1 MGHNIFLL
9 FSLYGYVIIRRLCQP
24 LIGSGFV
31 FGVCS
36 RLPLFPFMFLLHFH
50 FHHCPWRRSMK
61 KKHRFFVVRLLFSS
75 SLGLL
80 GGGGGGGGVSGG
92 GVSGG
97 LLVPREMSRGGGA
110 GGGGSSSSGS
120 SLLFQ
125 AIRASIQANFGDVGA
140 GYALATLSVRDF
152 DAKTST
158 AVVKCAAKQHAEVRA
173 CLTFINNLCAQPVI
187 MQTLAVCGSARTC
200 EVQRKRIARQILK
213 KLKRA

>member
-1 MGHNIFLL
+1 
-9 FSLYGYVIIRRLCQP
+9 
-24 LIGSGFV
+24 
-31 FGVCS
+31 
-36 RLPLFPFMFLLHFH
+36 
-50 FHHCPWRRSMK
+50 MK

-80 GGGGGGGGVSGG
+80 GGGVSGG
-92 GVSGG
+92 SGIGG
-97 LLVPREMSRGGGA
+97 LLVPREMSRG

>member
-1 MGHNIFLL
+1 
-9 FSLYGYVIIRRLCQP
+9 
-24 LIGSGFV
+24 
-31 FGVCS
+31 
-36 RLPLFPFMFLLHFH
+36 
-50 FHHCPWRRSMK
+50 MK
-61 KKHRFFVVRLLFSS
+61 KKHRFFIVRLLFSS

-80 GGGGGGGGVSGG
+80 GGGGVSGG
-92 GVSGG
+92 IGG
-97 LLVPREMSRGGGA
+97 LLVPREMSRGGGGGGGAGA

-120 SLLFQ
+120 SSASSGSSLLFQ
-125 AIRASIQANFGDVGA
+125 ALKASIQANFGDVGA

>member
-1 MGHNIFLL
+1 
-9 FSLYGYVIIRRLCQP
+9 
-24 LIGSGFV
+24 
-31 FGVCS
+31 
-36 RLPLFPFMFLLHFH
+36 
-50 FHHCPWRRSMK
+50 MK

-80 GGGGGGGGVSGG
+80 GGGGGGSGSG
-92 GVSGG
+92 IGG

-110 GGGGSSSSGS
+110 GGGGRGGGAGGGGGRGGGAGGGGSSSSGSSSASSGS

-140 GYALATLSVRDF
+140 GCALATLSVRDF

>member
-1 MGHNIFLL
+1 
-9 FSLYGYVIIRRLCQP
+9 
-24 LIGSGFV
+24 
-31 FGVCS
+31 
-36 RLPLFPFMFLLHFH
+36 
-50 FHHCPWRRSMK
+50 MK

-80 GGGGGGGGVSGG
+80 GGGVSGVSGG
-92 GVSGG
+92 GGSGIGG
-97 LLVPREMSRGGGA
+97 LLVPREMSRGGGGAGGGGGGGGA

>member
-1 MGHNIFLL
+1 
-9 FSLYGYVIIRRLCQP
+9 
-24 LIGSGFV
+24 
-31 FGVCS
+31 
-36 RLPLFPFMFLLHFH
+36 
-50 FHHCPWRRSMK
+50 MK

-97 LLVPREMSRGGGA
+97 LLVPREMSRGGGAGGGGGGGGA

>member
-1 MGHNIFLL
+1 
-9 FSLYGYVIIRRLCQP
+9 
-24 LIGSGFV
+24 
-31 FGVCS
+31 
-36 RLPLFPFMFLLHFH
+36 
-50 FHHCPWRRSMK
+50 MK
-61 KKHRFFVVRLLFSS
+61 KKHRFFIVRLLFSS

-80 GGGGGGGGVSGG
+80 GGGGVSGG
-92 GVSGG
+92 IGG
-97 LLVPREMSRGGGA
+97 LLVPREMSRGGGGGGGGA

-120 SLLFQ
+120 SSASSGSSLLFQ
-125 AIRASIQANFGDVGA
+125 ALKASIQANFGDVGA

>member
-1 MGHNIFLL
+1 
-9 FSLYGYVIIRRLCQP
+9 
-24 LIGSGFV
+24 
-31 FGVCS
+31 
-36 RLPLFPFMFLLHFH
+36 
-50 FHHCPWRRSMK
+50 MK

-80 GGGGGGGGVSGG
+80 GGGVSGG
-92 GVSGG
+92 SGIGG
-97 LLVPREMSRGGGA
+97 LLVPREMSRGGGGGAGGGGRGGGAGGGRGGGGGA
-110 GGGGSSSSGS
+110 GGGGSSSSGSSSASSGS

-213 KLKRA
+213 KLNRA